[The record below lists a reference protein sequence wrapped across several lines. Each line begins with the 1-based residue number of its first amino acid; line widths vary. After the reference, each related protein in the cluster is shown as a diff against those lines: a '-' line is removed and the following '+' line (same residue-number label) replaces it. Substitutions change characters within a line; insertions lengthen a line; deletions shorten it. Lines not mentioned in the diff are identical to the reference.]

1 MSKLGRSLHVTE
13 ETVYRDSNKR
23 SYLVI
28 DMVLQSGT
36 TEHSAFVIRM
46 DNKGVFLYKPYQKK
60 RGKIMSGILMMVIAI
75 VVLGGAYLLYGRY
88 LQNKWGIDPKAKT
101 PAYEMEDG
109 VDYVPADTN
118 VVFGHQFAS
127 IAGAGPINGP
137 IQAAIFGWLPVML
150 WILIGGVFFGAVQDF
165 ASMYASV
172 KNKGRTI
179 GYIIE
184 EYIGKLGKKL
194 FLLFCWLFCILVVAA
209 FADVVAGTFNG
220 FATSDAGVVTKV
232 AANGAVATTSMLF
245 ILEAVVL
252 GFFLKYTKFNKWIN
266 TAVAIVLLVA
276 AIVLGL
282 NFPMYVS
289 LGTWHIIIFAYI
301 LVASVAPVWALLQPR
316 DYLNSYLLIFMIVGA
331 VIGVFVANPSCNLKA
346 FTSFNV
352 DGQYMFP
359 ILFVTIACG
368 AVSGFHSL
376 VSSGTASKQIKNEKN
391 MLPVSFGAMLMESML
406 AIIALIAV
414 ASFADGEA
422 AAQGLTTQPQI
433 FAGAIA
439 NFLSVVG
446 LPHSLVFTLIN
457 LAVSAFALTSLDSV
471 ARVGRLSFQEF
482 FLDSD
487 TDEENMSPFLK
498 VVTNKYFATVITLVL
513 AYMLTKVGYAEI
525 WPLFGSANQLLSVLA
540 LVACAVFL
548 KKTKR
553 QGCMLWIPMV
563 FMMAVTFTALGMTI
577 TKLSKALLS
586 TGLDLGNTLQLVFA
600 VLLLIL
606 GVLVAIQGVKK
617 LLEKQEA

>member
-1 MSKLGRSLHVTE
+1 
-13 ETVYRDSNKR
+13 
-23 SYLVI
+23 
-28 DMVLQSGT
+28 
-36 TEHSAFVIRM
+36 
-46 DNKGVFLYKPYQKK
+46 
-60 RGKIMSGILMMVIAI
+60 MSGILMMVIAI

-88 LQNKWGIDPKAKT
+88 LQKKWGIDPNAKT
-101 PAYEMEDG
+101 PAYELQDG

-137 IQAAIFGWLPVML
+137 IQAAIFGWLPVLL

-165 ASMYASV
+165 AAMYASV

-194 FLLFCWLFCILVVAA
+194 FLLFTWLFCILVVAA

-220 FATSDAGVVTKV
+220 FVADESGVVSKV
-232 AANGAVATTSMLF
+232 AANGAVATTSVLF

-252 GFFLKYTKFNKWIN
+252 GMILKYAKLNKWVN
-266 TAVAIVLLVA
+266 TAIAIAMLVA
-276 AIVLGL
+276 AVVLGL
-282 NFPMYVS
+282 QFPVYLSRDV
-289 LGTWHIIIFAYI
+289 WHLIIFAYVLI
-301 LVASVAPVWALLQPR
+301 ACVAPVWALLQPR
-316 DYLNSYLLIFMIVGA
+316 DYLNSYLLIFMIAGA
-331 VIGVFVANPSCNLKA
+331 VIGVFVSNPSCNLKA
-346 FTSFNV
+346 FTGFNV
-352 DGQYMFP
+352 DGQYLFP

-406 AIIALIAV
+406 AVIALIAV
-414 ASFADGEA
+414 ASFAKGEA
-422 AAQGLTTQPQI
+422 ASQGLTTQPQI

-439 NFLSVVG
+439 NFLSVIG
-446 LPHSLVFTLIN
+446 LPHSLVYTLIT

-482 FLDSD
+482 FLDED
-487 TDEENMSPFLK
+487 VDDDNMSPFLK
-498 VVTNKYFATVITLVL
+498 VVTNKYFATILTLVL
-513 AYMLTKVGYAEI
+513 AYLLAKVGYAEI

-553 QGCMLWIPMV
+553 QGVMLWVPMV

-577 TKLSKALLS
+577 VKLSKAFVT
-586 TGLDLGNTLQLVFA
+586 TGLSLGNTMQLIFA
-600 VLLLIL
+600 ALLLVL
-606 GVLVAIQGVKK
+606 GIIVAIQGVKK
-617 LLEKQEA
+617 LMEKEN

>member
-1 MSKLGRSLHVTE
+1 M
-13 ETVYRDSNKR
+13 N
-23 SYLVI
+23 
-28 DMVLQSGT
+28 
-36 TEHSAFVIRM
+36 
-46 DNKGVFLYKPYQKK
+46 
-60 RGKIMSGILMMVIAI
+60 GILMMVIGL

-101 PAYEMEDG
+101 PAYELEDG

-137 IQAAIFGWLPVML
+137 IQAAIFGWLPVLL
-150 WILIGGVFFGAVQDF
+150 WVLIGGVFFGAVQDF

-194 FLLFCWLFCILVVAA
+194 FLAFCWLFCILVVAA

-220 FATSDAGVVTKV
+220 FSVDEATNAVTKV
-232 AANGAVATTSMLF
+232 AANGAVATTSILF
-245 ILEAVVL
+245 IVEAVAL
-252 GFFLKYTKFNKWIN
+252 GFILKYAKLNKWVN
-266 TAVAIVLLVA
+266 TGIAIAMLVAAVAI
-276 AIVLGL
+276 GL
-282 NFPMYVS
+282 NCPVY
-289 LGTWHIIIFAYI
+289 LGRTAWHVIIFIYI
-301 LVASVAPVWALLQPR
+301 LIACVTPVWALLQPR

-331 VIGVFVANPSCNLKA
+331 VVGIFVSNPKCNLSA
-346 FTSFNV
+346 FNGFNV
-352 DGQYMFP
+352 DGQYLFP

-391 MLPVSFGAMLMESML
+391 MLPVSYGAMLMESML
-406 AIIALIAV
+406 AVIALIAV

-439 NFLSVVG
+439 NFLTAVG
-446 LPHSLVFTLIN
+446 LPYQLVFTLIN

-471 ARVGRLSFQEF
+471 ARIGRLSFQEF

-487 TDEENMSPFLK
+487 TDESNMSPVTK
-498 VVTNKYFATVITLVL
+498 VLTNKYFATILTLVL
-513 AYMLTKVGYAEI
+513 AFLLAKVGYAEI

-548 KKTKR
+548 KKTNR
-553 QGCMLWIPMV
+553 QGAMLWIPMF
-563 FMMAVTFTALGMTI
+563 FMMAVTFTALTMTI
-577 TKLSKALLS
+577 VKLVSALTT
-586 TGLDLGNTLQLVFA
+586 TGLDLGNTLQLIFA
-600 VLLLIL
+600 VLLLLL
-606 GVLVAIQGVKK
+606 GIIVAIQGVKK
-617 LLEKQEA
+617 LFEKNGNKQAA

>member
-1 MSKLGRSLHVTE
+1 
-13 ETVYRDSNKR
+13 
-23 SYLVI
+23 
-28 DMVLQSGT
+28 
-36 TEHSAFVIRM
+36 
-46 DNKGVFLYKPYQKK
+46 
-60 RGKIMSGILMMVIAI
+60 MSGILMMVIAI
-75 VVLGGAYLLYGRY
+75 AVLGGAYLLYGRY
-88 LQNKWGIDPKAKT
+88 LQKKWGIDPKAKT
-101 PAYEMEDG
+101 PAYELEDG

-137 IQAAIFGWLPVML
+137 IQAAIFGWLPVLL

-165 ASMYASV
+165 AAMYASV

-220 FATSDAGVVTKV
+220 FAADESGVISKV
-232 AANGAVATTSMLF
+232 AANGSVATTSMLF

-252 GFFLKYTKFNKWIN
+252 GIILKYAKLNKWIN
-266 TAVAIVLLVA
+266 TVIAIFMLVA
-276 AIVLGL
+276 AVTLGL
-282 NFPMYVS
+282 HFPIYLSREV
-289 LGTWHIIIFAYI
+289 WHVIIFAYI
-301 LVASVAPVWALLQPR
+301 LIACVVPVWALLQPR
-316 DYLNSYLLIFMIVGA
+316 DYLNSYLLIFMIAGA
-331 VIGVFVANPSCNLKA
+331 VIGVFAANPSCNLKA
-346 FTSFNV
+346 FTGFNV
-352 DGQYMFP
+352 DGQYLFP

-406 AIIALIAV
+406 AVIALIAV
-414 ASFADGEA
+414 ASFAQGEA

-439 NFLSVVG
+439 NFLSVIG

-482 FLDSD
+482 FMDD
-487 TDEENMSPFLK
+487 DVDEDNMSIFLK
-498 VVTNKYFATVITLVL
+498 IVTNKYFATILTLVL
-513 AYMLTKVGYAEI
+513 SCLLAKVGYAEI

-553 QGCMLWIPMV
+553 QGAMLWIPMV
-563 FMMAVTFTALGMTI
+563 FMMAVTFSALGMTI
-577 TKLSKALLS
+577 VKLSKAFMA
-586 TGLDLGNTLQLVFA
+586 TGLSLGNTLQLVFA

-606 GVLVAIQGVKK
+606 GVIVAVQGIKK
-617 LLEKQEA
+617 LMEKSK

>member
-1 MSKLGRSLHVTE
+1 
-13 ETVYRDSNKR
+13 
-23 SYLVI
+23 
-28 DMVLQSGT
+28 
-36 TEHSAFVIRM
+36 
-46 DNKGVFLYKPYQKK
+46 
-60 RGKIMSGILMMVIAI
+60 
-75 VVLGGAYLLYGRY
+75 
-88 LQNKWGIDPKAKT
+88 
-101 PAYEMEDG
+101 
-109 VDYVPADTN
+109 
-118 VVFGHQFAS
+118 
-127 IAGAGPINGP
+127 
-137 IQAAIFGWLPVML
+137 
-150 WILIGGVFFGAVQDF
+150 
-165 ASMYASV
+165 
-172 KNKGRTI
+172 
-179 GYIIE
+179 
-184 EYIGKLGKKL
+184 
-194 FLLFCWLFCILVVAA
+194 
-209 FADVVAGTFNG
+209 
-220 FATSDAGVVTKV
+220 
-232 AANGAVATTSMLF
+232 MLF
-245 ILEAVVL
+245 ILEAVAL

-266 TAVAIVLLVA
+266 TAVAIVLLVV

-282 NFPMYVS
+282 KFPIYVS

-406 AIIALIAV
+406 AVIALIAV
-414 ASFADGEA
+414 ASFANGEA

-487 TDEENMSPFLK
+487 TDEKNMSPFLK
-498 VVTNKYFATVITLVL
+498 VVTNKYFATIITL
-513 AYMLTKVGYAEI
+513 
-525 WPLFGSANQLLSVLA
+525 VLA
-540 LVACAVFL
+540 LVACSVFL

-577 TKLSKALLS
+577 TKLTKALVT

-617 LLEKQEA
+617 LFEKTDDKKATA

>member
-1 MSKLGRSLHVTE
+1 
-13 ETVYRDSNKR
+13 
-23 SYLVI
+23 
-28 DMVLQSGT
+28 
-36 TEHSAFVIRM
+36 
-46 DNKGVFLYKPYQKK
+46 
-60 RGKIMSGILMMVIAI
+60 MSGILMMIIAL

-88 LQNKWGIDPKAKT
+88 LQNKWGIDPNAKT

-137 IQAAIFGWLPVML
+137 IQAAMFGWLPVML

-165 ASMYASV
+165 AAMYASV

-194 FLLFCWLFCILVVAA
+194 FLLFCWLFCILVIAA

-220 FATSDAGVVTKV
+220 FATDDAGVVSTI
-232 AANGAVATTSMLF
+232 AANGSVATTSMLF
-245 ILEAVVL
+245 ILEAIVL
-252 GFFLKYTKFNKWIN
+252 GMILKYGKLNKWIN
-266 TAVAIVLLVA
+266 TAIAIVMLVVAVAI
-276 AIVLGL
+276 GL
-282 NFPMYVS
+282 NCPMFLS
-289 LGTWHIIIFAYI
+289 RETWHIIIFAYVLI
-301 LVASVAPVWALLQPR
+301 ACVVPVWALLQPR
-316 DYLNSYLLIFMIVGA
+316 DYLNSYLLIFMIVSA
-331 VIGVFVANPSCNLKA
+331 VIGVFVANPSCNLNA
-346 FTSFNV
+346 FNGFNV
-352 DGQYMFP
+352 NGQYLFP

-376 VSSGTASKQIKNEKN
+376 VSSGTASKQVKNEKS

-414 ASFADGEA
+414 ASFAEGEA

-439 NFLSVVG
+439 NFLTVLG
-446 LPHSLVFTLIN
+446 LPHTLVFTLIN

-482 FLDSD
+482 FIDDSV
-487 TDEENMSPFLK
+487 DENNMSPFLK

-513 AYMLTKVGYAEI
+513 AYLLAKVGYAEI

-553 QGCMLWIPMV
+553 QGCMLWIPMG
-563 FMMAVTFTALGMTI
+563 FMMAVTFTALSMTI
-577 TKLSKALLS
+577 IKLSKAFMT
-586 TGLDLGNTLQLVFA
+586 TGLSLGNTLQLVFA

-606 GVLVAIQGVKK
+606 GVIVAIQGIKK
-617 LLEKQEA
+617 LIEKQDCKKANA

>member
-1 MSKLGRSLHVTE
+1 M
-13 ETVYRDSNKR
+13 N
-23 SYLVI
+23 
-28 DMVLQSGT
+28 
-36 TEHSAFVIRM
+36 
-46 DNKGVFLYKPYQKK
+46 
-60 RGKIMSGILMMVIAI
+60 GILMMVIGL

-101 PAYEMEDG
+101 PAYELEDG

-137 IQAAIFGWLPVML
+137 IQAAIFGWLPVLL
-150 WILIGGVFFGAVQDF
+150 WVLIGGVFFGAVQDF

-194 FLLFCWLFCILVVAA
+194 FLAFCWLFCILVVAA

-220 FATSDAGVVTKV
+220 FSVDEATNAVTKV
-232 AANGAVATTSMLF
+232 AANGAVATTSILF
-245 ILEAVVL
+245 IVEAVAL
-252 GFFLKYTKFNKWIN
+252 GFILKYAKLNKWVN
-266 TAVAIVLLVA
+266 TGIAIAMLVAAVAI
-276 AIVLGL
+276 GL
-282 NFPMYVS
+282 NCPVY
-289 LGTWHIIIFAYI
+289 LGRTTWHVIIFIYI
-301 LVASVAPVWALLQPR
+301 LIACVTPVWALLQPR

-331 VIGVFVANPSCNLKA
+331 VVGIFVSNPKCNLSA
-346 FTSFNV
+346 FNGFNV
-352 DGQYMFP
+352 DGQYLFP

-391 MLPVSFGAMLMESML
+391 MLPVSYGAMLMESML
-406 AIIALIAV
+406 AVIALIAV

-439 NFLSVVG
+439 NFLTAVG
-446 LPHSLVFTLIN
+446 LPYQLVFTLIN

-471 ARVGRLSFQEF
+471 ARIGRLSFQEF

-487 TDEENMSPFLK
+487 TDESNMSPVTK
-498 VVTNKYFATVITLVL
+498 VLTNKYFATILTLVL
-513 AYMLTKVGYAEI
+513 AFLLAKVGYAEI

-548 KKTKR
+548 KKTNR
-553 QGCMLWIPMV
+553 QGAMLWIPMF
-563 FMMAVTFTALGMTI
+563 FMMAVTFTALTMTI
-577 TKLSKALLS
+577 VKLVSALTT
-586 TGLDLGNTLQLVFA
+586 TGLDLGNTLQLIFA
-600 VLLLIL
+600 VLLLLL
-606 GVLVAIQGVKK
+606 GIIVAIQGVKK
-617 LLEKQEA
+617 LFEKNGNKQAA

>member
-28 DMVLQSGT
+28 DMVIQSGT

-391 MLPVSFGAMLMESML
+391 MLPISFGAMLMESML

-553 QGCMLWIPMV
+553 QGCILWIPMV